1 MTGRINFKT
10 SNIEKK
16 TLSFGS
22 TYASYKSEEYG
33 RLVGNITEMFRDDLN
48 WEALADHISKDEKPK
63 KIYCYACSD
72 GSEPYSI
79 AMALITKLGY
89 DKAKK
94 YFPIIARD
102 IDENVIASA
111 QKGIIE
117 FNRYDLKRMKDNNVK
132 PLDFFDY
139 RYSYYKK
146 PCKMGIY
153 KVKEDL
159 KKCVDFKVGDIIK
172 DSKTM
177 NFEDAV
183 ILFRNVWLYI
193 PEVLQQKLV
202 STFNQSFKD
211 STSIVVGAIDFG
223 SGFKNILKKHKPP
236 VYIDT
241 FNKEVL

>member
-1 MTGRINFKT
+1 MIGRINLKT
-10 SNIEKK
+10 SNIVNK

-22 TYASYKSEEYG
+22 TYTSYKNEEYG

-48 WEALADHISKDEKPK
+48 WETLTDHISHDEKPK

-79 AMALITKLGY
+79 AMALITKLGF

-102 IDENVIASA
+102 VDENVIETA
-111 QKGIIE
+111 QKGLIE

-139 RYSYYKK
+139 RCSYYKK

-159 KKCVDFKVGDIIK
+159 KKCVNFNVGDIIK
-172 DSKTM
+172 DSKII

-183 ILFRNVWLYI
+183 ILFRNVWIYI
-193 PEVLQQKLV
+193 PEVLQKKLV
-202 STFNQSFKD
+202 SVFNQRFKNT
-211 STSIVVGAIDFG
+211 TSIVVGAIDF
-223 SGFKNILKKHKPP
+223 SSEFKNIPKKYKPL

-241 FNKEVL
+241 FNKGVL